1 MKWNAWLFD
10 LLFPEKCILC
20 GCVLEKDAQDLC
32 KTCRIEAPECGLSK
46 EKLPLLDSWTALW
59 HYQDQVRRSILRYKF
74 FGKRS
79 YAAAYARLLGM
90 KLMKEDRLNVDLITW
105 IPISA
110 KRLKKRGFD
119 QCRLLAEALSA
130 EVELPVAPLLK
141 KTMDNQPQSRITGYA
156 HRKANVLGAYTVI
169 NVRQIAGRRILLIDD
184 ILTTGAT
191 AGECARELLTA
202 GAEEV
207 HLAVIAAANQQ
218 KRPIGEAYEIV
229 FQ

>member
-1 MKWNAWLFD
+1 MKWTDWLFD

-20 GCVLEKDAQDLC
+20 GCILEKDAQDLC

-46 EKLPLLDSWTALW
+46 EKLPNLHSWTALW
-59 HYQDQVRRSILRYKF
+59 HYRDLVRRSILRYKF
-74 FGKRS
+74 YGKRS

-141 KTMDNQPQSRITGYA
+141 KTVDNQPQSRITGYA
-156 HRKANVLGAYTVI
+156 HRRANVMGAYSAI
-169 NVRQIAGRRILLIDD
+169 NIRQIAGRRILLLDD

-191 AGECARELLTA
+191 AGECARVLLTA

-207 HLAVIAAANQQ
+207 HLAVIAAANQ
-218 KRPIGEAYEIV
+218 KKTDRCEAYEIV